1 MAVVVCLV
9 GLNRDDR
16 LPLSSLSV
24 PADLV
29 LINVNLLFHSFQLL
43 SF

>member
-9 GLNRDDR
+9 GLNRNDR

-24 PADLV
+24 ALNLV
-29 LINVNLLFHSFQLL
+29 LVNVNLFFHF
-43 SF
+43 